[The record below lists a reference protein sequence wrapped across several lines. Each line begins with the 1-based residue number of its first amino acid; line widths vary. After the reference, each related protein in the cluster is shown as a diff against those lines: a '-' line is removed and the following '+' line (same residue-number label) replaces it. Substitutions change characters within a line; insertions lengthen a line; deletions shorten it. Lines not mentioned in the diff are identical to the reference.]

1 MDPLAPSIT
10 FYDKESGKGRVTY
23 LGAVPRPHLAR
34 ARARTRSPPRSIRPS
49 ASDLTRDPPG
59 PARLPIHPPSPR
71 AGNLIPEYLFYPT
84 PGLWFTNQGREVR
97 AARRA
102 RGARH
107 RPPLAR
113 DGAAP
118 RDPRPSNRSPA
129 SPPPRSPQLMDK
141 LTELYIE
148 EPYPTV
154 ERMEEIAKDVG
165 APDYKKIESFFVN
178 MRLKHQERHQ

>member
-23 LGAVPRPHLAR
+23 LGAVPRPHLSR

-84 PGLWFTNQGREVR
+84 PGYGSRTR
-97 AARRA
+97 AERCARRA
-102 RGARH
+102 ALEARATVP
-107 RPPLAR
+107 RPR

-129 SPPPRSPQLMDK
+129 SPPPIRSPQLMDK

>member
-1 MDPLAPSIT
+1 M
-10 FYDKESGKGRVTY
+10 
-23 LGAVPRPHLAR
+23 
-34 ARARTRSPPRSIRPS
+34 
-49 ASDLTRDPPG
+49 
-59 PARLPIHPPSPR
+59 
-71 AGNLIPEYLFYPT
+71 
-84 PGLWFTNQGREVR
+84 R

-102 RGARH
+102 RGARRH
-107 RPPLAR
+107 PLLAR
-113 DGAAP
+113 RRRASG
-118 RDPRPSNRSPA
+118 SPTLEPLTRV
-129 SPPPRSPQLMDK
+129 PPAPRSPQLMDK

>member
-1 MDPLAPSIT
+1 MWLLVLVPWACGAPPLEPSAARPGDRVGT
-10 FYDKESGKGRVTY
+10 YDGRAVAVAYANGPLFAARMRELREAHNAAEDRQDEAEMAALEART
-23 LGAVPRPHLAR
+23 AVPR
-34 ARARTRSPPRSIRPS
+34 S
-49 ASDLTRDPPG
+49 
-59 PARLPIHPPSPR
+59 
-71 AGNLIPEYLFYPT
+71 
-84 PGLWFTNQGREVR
+84 
-97 AARRA
+97 
-102 RGARH
+102 
-107 RPPLAR
+107 R

-141 LTELYIE
+141 LTELYVE